1 MTKLGDR
8 FLKILEKY
16 IQGKENNPDTCEDG
30 LYIGE
35 DIIAV
40 LDGVTAKSTYLW
52 NGVSSGC
59 YGKNVIIDFLKK
71 QPLID
76 SPEKFFMDADRQLKE
91 VIDKNRNNIQ
101 TEDYPRV
108 SIILYNDRCREI
120 WSYGDC
126 QCRINDKIYSHEKEI
141 DRLNAEMRAFYLEYC
156 LLQGRTLEELIC
168 SDPGRKEIE
177 DNLLRQLVFENKAG
191 KFGYPVLNGQGI
203 EEAMIKRYSVMP
215 GDQIV
220 LASDGYPKLKKTL
233 KESEDALKEILE
245 NDPICF
251 REFRSTKGVR
261 TGNISFDDRTYCR
274 ILVE

>member
-1 MTKLGDR
+1 M
-8 FLKILEKY
+8 KILEQY

-71 QPLID
+71 QPLTD

-91 VIDKNRNNIQ
+91 VIDKKTNDIQ
-101 TEDYPRV
+101 IEDYARV

-126 QCRINDKIYSHEKEI
+126 QCRINDKVYSHEKEI

-156 LLQGRTLEELIC
+156 LLQGRTLEELVC
-168 SDPGRKEIE
+168 SDPGRKEIG
-177 DNLLRQLVFENKAG
+177 DNLFRQLAFENKAG

-203 EEAMIKRYSVMP
+203 EAAMIKRYSVKP

-245 NDPICF
+245 NDPMCF
-251 REFRSTKGVR
+251 KEFRSTKGVR

>member
-1 MTKLGDR
+1 M
-8 FLKILEKY
+8 KILEKY

-71 QPLID
+71 QLLID

-91 VIDKNRNNIQ
+91 VIDKNRNDIQ

-126 QCRINDKIYSHEKEI
+126 QCRINDKVYSHEKEI
-141 DRLNAEMRAFYLEYC
+141 DRLNVEMRAFYLEYC
-156 LLQGRTLEELIC
+156 LLQGRTLEELVC

-177 DNLLRQLVFENKAG
+177 DNLFRQLAFENKAG

>member
-1 MTKLGDR
+1 M
-8 FLKILEKY
+8 KILEQY

-40 LDGVTAKSTYLW
+40 LDGVTAKNTYLW

-71 QPLID
+71 QPLTD

-91 VIDKNRNNIQ
+91 VIDKKTNDIQ
-101 TEDYPRV
+101 IEDYPRV
-108 SIILYNDRCREI
+108 SIILYNDRCHEI

-126 QCRINDKIYSHEKEI
+126 QCRINDKVYSYEKEI

-203 EEAMIKRYSVMP
+203 EAAMIKRYSVKP

-245 NDPICF
+245 KDPMCF
-251 REFRSTKGVR
+251 RKFRSTKGVR

>member
-1 MTKLGDR
+1 MAKLGDR
-8 FLKILEKY
+8 VLKILEQY

-30 LYIGE
+30 VYIGE

-91 VIDKNRNNIQ
+91 VIDKNQNDIQ

-108 SIILYNDRCREI
+108 SIILYNDRCHEI

-126 QCRINDKIYSHEKEI
+126 QCRINDKVYSYEKEI

-156 LLQGRTLEELIC
+156 LLQGRTLEELAC
-168 SDPGRKEIE
+168 SDPGRKEIG
-177 DNLLRQLVFENKAG
+177 DNLLRQLAFENKAG
-191 KFGYPVLNGQGI
+191 KFGYPVLNGHGI
-203 EEAMIKRYSVMP
+203 EAAMIKRYSVKP

-274 ILVE
+274 ILIE